1 MSTPKNN
8 NMAEILESLIIL
20 GHADAAQ
27 QIHDA
32 AETCNSDM
40 DALALALKTMSVEK
54 INERTKSLI
63 KRARIKK
70 PKYFSRLID
79 IPERNLDLDY
89 LAELE
94 SLDFIRDNHNLVV
107 WGSSGTGKSWMLDA
121 IATKACE
128 QGFKT
133 RTMTF
138 PVLYRELDKFNK
150 RNPASFD
157 SRLKYYSTFKILCID
172 EFPNKDIKDV
182 FLIQEFFSEMEK
194 NNVILVIGSQSAPE
208 NWPKLIS
215 VLSLGQSMTG
225 RIAGNAKRLHLEGP
239 DLRYRTDL
247 DLD

>member
-1 MSTPKNN
+1 MLTPKNK
-8 NMAEILESLIIL
+8 NMVEIIESLIIL
-20 GHADAAQ
+20 GHQDAAQ
-27 QIHDA
+27 QIKDA
-32 AETCNSDM
+32 VETCNSEM
-40 DALALALKTMSVEK
+40 DALAFALKTLSVEK
-54 INERTKSLI
+54 INERTNRLI
-63 KRARIKK
+63 KRAKIQK
-70 PKYFSRLID
+70 PKYFSHLIN
-79 IPERNLDLDY
+79 IPERKLDLDY

-94 SLDFIRDNHNLVV
+94 SLDFIKDEHNLVV
-107 WGSSGTGKSWMLDA
+107 WGPPGTGKSWMLDA
-121 IATKACE
+121 IATRACE

-138 PVLYRELDKFNK
+138 PALYRELDKLNK
-150 RNPASFD
+150 RNSASFE
-157 SRLKYYSTFKILCID
+157 SRLKYYSKFKVLCID
-172 EFPNKDIKDV
+172 GFPNKDIKEV

-194 NNVILVIGSQSAPE
+194 NNVVLVAGSQSAPE

>member
-8 NMAEILESLIIL
+8 NMAEILESLVIL

-157 SRLKYYSTFKILCID
+157 SRLKYYSKFKILCID

>member
-1 MSTPKNN
+1 MLASKNK
-8 NMAEILESLIIL
+8 NMVEIVESLIIL
-20 GHADAAQ
+20 GHQDAAR
-27 QIHDA
+27 QIQDA
-32 AETCNSDM
+32 SETCNCEM
-40 DALALALKTMSVEK
+40 DALALALKTLSVEK
-54 INERTKSLI
+54 INERTNRLI
-63 KRARIKK
+63 KRAKIQK
-70 PKYFSRLID
+70 PKYFSRLIN
-79 IPERNLDLDY
+79 IPERKLDLDY

-94 SLDFIRDNHNLVV
+94 ALDFIKDGHNLVV
-107 WGSSGTGKSWMLDA
+107 WGSPGTGKSWMLDA

-128 QGFKT
+128 QGLKT

-138 PVLYRELDKFNK
+138 PALYRELDKLNK
-150 RNPASFD
+150 RNSASFE
-157 SRLKYYSTFKILCID
+157 SRLKYYSKFKVLCID
-172 EFPNKDIKDV
+172 EFPNKDIKEV

-194 NNVILVIGSQSAPE
+194 NNVLLVVGSQSAPE

>member
-1 MSTPKNN
+1 MPTPRNK
-8 NMAEILESLIIL
+8 NMAEIIESLVSL
-20 GHADAAQ
+20 GHKDIVQ
-27 QIHDA
+27 QIQDA
-32 AETCNSDM
+32 SETCNSDM
-40 DALALALKTMSVEK
+40 DALALALKTISVEA
-54 INERTKSLI
+54 INARTKSLI
-63 KRARIKK
+63 KKAKIKK

-79 IPERNLDLDY
+79 IPERKLDMDY

-94 SLDFIRDNHNLVV
+94 SLDFIRDNHNLVI

-128 QGFKT
+128 QGFQTK
-133 RTMTF
+133 TMTF
-138 PVLYRELDKFNK
+138 PVLYRELEKLHK

-157 SRLKYYSTFKILCID
+157 SKIKYYSKFKVLCID
-172 EFPNKDIKDV
+172 EFPNMDIKNV
-182 FLIQEFFSEMEK
+182 FLIQEFFSEMEM

-215 VLSLGQSMTG
+215 VISLGQSMTG
-225 RIAGNAKRLHLEGP
+225 RIAGNAKRLHLDGP